1 MQISR
6 RRNIMVYNKLCSVLV
21 ILMSISVL
29 SFGGNP
35 DRQGEAGA
43 YELLLNPWARSAGLN
58 AINTGAI
65 SGVEAMRLNI
75 AGLVRVEKSEFMIGH
90 ADYLST
96 TNTKLNAIGL
106 SQKMGKEKNGAIGIS
121 LMAIDFGDIRVTTT
135 DQPEGTGGTFE
146 PTFFNIGVGYSYMF
160 NNRISVGILFRVVSE
175 STSEVSAMG
184 VGIDAG
190 VQYVSG
196 PKNNFKFGI
205 SLRNIGTKMNFQGQG
220 LSIRVDPEGPTDE
233 LTVNQKEA
241 SFELPTM
248 LNMGISYDFL
258 FASDRH
264 RITVLGNFTAN
275 SFSRDQLGAGIEYG
289 FADRFML
296 RASYKAE
303 VGSDENIQI
312 NNVYTGISAGASVA
326 IPLSKKNNV
335 NLMLDYAYRVTEVF
349 DGTHNFGVSIA
360 L

>member
-1 MQISR
+1 MK
-6 RRNIMVYNKLCSVLV
+6 YNKLCGLL
-21 ILMSISVL
+21 ILCLSTVAIS
-29 SFGGNP
+29 FAGNP

-43 YELLLNPWARSAGLN
+43 YELLMNPWARSAGLN

-75 AGLVRVEKSEFMIGH
+75 AGLARVENSEFMIGH
-90 ADYLST
+90 TDYLSS

-121 LMAIDFGDIRVTTT
+121 LMAIDFGAIRVTTT
-135 DQPEGTGGTFE
+135 DQPDGTGATFE
-146 PTFFNIGVGYSYMF
+146 PTFFNIGVGYSYVF
-160 NNRISVGILFRVVSE
+160 NNKISVGILFRVVSE
-175 STSEVSAMG
+175 STSEASAMG

-205 SLRNIGTKMNFQGQG
+205 SLRNIGTKMNFDGQG
-220 LSIRVDPEGPTDE
+220 LSIRVDPDGPTDE
-233 LTVNQKEA
+233 LTVQQKEA

-248 LNMGISYDFL
+248 LNLGISYDFL
-258 FASDRH
+258 FSNDRH
-264 RITVLGNFTAN
+264 RITTLGNFTAN
-275 SFSRDQLGAGIEYG
+275 SFSRDQIGAGIEYG
-289 FADRFML
+289 FADLFML

-303 VGSDENIQI
+303 VGSEENIQI
-312 NNVYTGISAGASVA
+312 NNVYTGLSAGASVA
-326 IPLSKKNNV
+326 ISLSKKSNV
-335 NLMLDYAYRVTEVF
+335 KMMLDYAYRVTEVF